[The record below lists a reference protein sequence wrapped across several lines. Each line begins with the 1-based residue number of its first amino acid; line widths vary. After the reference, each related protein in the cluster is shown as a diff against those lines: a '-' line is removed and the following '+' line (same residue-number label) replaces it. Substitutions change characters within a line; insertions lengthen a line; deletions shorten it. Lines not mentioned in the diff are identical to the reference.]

1 MGLAGPPP
9 KKCTDLPPGSQCFA
23 WRYKRRNGEYVFS
36 ETRIRLRLDHETVR
50 RALCALKDRALFQW
64 VAEYAARF
72 FPATLNNQDTLHA
85 TTSMRA
91 GRQNSARANPAPER
105 HGAS

>member
-1 MGLAGPPP
+1 MGLAGPATQ
-9 KKCTDLPPGSQCFA
+9 KMYRSAARIKCFA
-23 WRYKRRNGEYVFS
+23 WRYKRRNGEYMFS

-72 FPATLNNQDTLHA
+72 FPATLNNRDTLHA